1 MNEKQQIAD
10 MLLTIT
16 QMMVD
21 SPDEVSVEIVEM
33 PQSVVFRLK
42 ASVSDHE
49 KLIGA
54 GRRTERSLR
63 NVLMVAGMKR
73 NLNVVLDISQW
84 DRTRSKL

>member
-33 PQSVVFRLK
+33 PQSVVFRVK

-49 KLIGA
+49 KLIGV

-63 NVLMVAGMKR
+63 NVLMVSGMKR
-73 NLNVVLDISQW
+73 NLNVVLDISQ
-84 DRTRSKL
+84 

>member
-10 MLLTIT
+10 MLLTVT

-42 ASVSDHE
+42 ASVSDQE
-49 KLIGA
+49 KLIGV

-73 NLNVVLDISQW
+73 NLNVVLDISQ
-84 DRTRSKL
+84 